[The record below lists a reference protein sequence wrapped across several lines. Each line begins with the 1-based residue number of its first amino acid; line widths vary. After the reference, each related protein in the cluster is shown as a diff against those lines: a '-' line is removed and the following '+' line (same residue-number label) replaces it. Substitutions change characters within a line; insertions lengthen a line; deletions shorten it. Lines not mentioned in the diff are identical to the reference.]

1 MMPCGGRRS
10 ISSTI
15 AVYRSEANF
24 ARTTSL
30 LFSRSVLSGRAA
42 HLHHH
47 HLISVTVAPD
57 LRIENIPALR

>member
-1 MMPCGGRRS
+1 MRRAQIDIFDNCS
-10 ISSTI
+10 LPQRGEL
-15 AVYRSEANF
+15 RSHDDP
-24 ARTTSL
+24 